1 MLEFLIEKLKLL
13 KNLKFLYLDL
23 SSVRTLK
30 LIHLQALINQQIYF
44 NQNFIQATLCLQRL
58 FSKKTINSMFPNTNN
73 WFIN

>member
-44 NQNFIQATLCLQRL
+44 N
-58 FSKKTINSMFPNTNN
+58 
-73 WFIN
+73 